1 MLGWFAGQLVNYL
14 SDVLPVTRKL
24 SQPVC
29 LQCGAPFSWMDYF
42 LLRACQNEHARK
54 TRARIV
60 QIILPA
66 ISIFTWLQPP
76 AKIGYP
82 LGLILAAYF
91 GVIFTIDMEHRLIL
105 HPTSLFG
112 SFLAL
117 TVGLVTH
124 GLKPTLT
131 GGLSGLLIMLVFYY
145 MGVLFSRIR
154 TKRMLAMGKEAD
166 DEEALG
172 AGDVILVTIIGL
184 MLGWPLIWFSLLFGI
199 LFGGFVSFFL
209 VAWLLITKK
218 YDKNSLMIFI
228 PYGPYFITSAFLII
242 YFPGFIEKIVPG

>member
-29 LQCGAPFSWMDYF
+29 LQCGAAFSWMDYF

-82 LGLILAAYF
+82 LGLIVAAYF

>member
-1 MLGWFAGQLVNYL
+1 MLGWLAGQLVNYL

-24 SQPVC
+24 SQPAC
-29 LQCGAPFSWMDYF
+29 LQCGAGFSWMDYF

-82 LGLILAAYF
+82 LGLIVAAYF